1 MSIDTR
7 SEAKV
12 KTTCYIYEVPG
23 HQITNMAAVN
33 MAMNGE
39 RKSHDKAYSKPLEN
53 GLLPAVAEKLEL
65 EETGAIVG
73 DKAEMED
80 EFEDE
85 EPPVGEIKVR
95 CMVTLN
101 VIHVH
106 LQT

>member
-1 MSIDTR
+1 
-7 SEAKV
+7 
-12 KTTCYIYEVPG
+12 
-23 HQITNMAAVN
+23 MAAVN

-39 RKSHDKAYSKPLEN
+39 RTSHDKAYSKPLEN

-73 DKAEMED
+73 DKGEMED

-95 CMVTLN
+95 KFN
-101 VIHVH
+101 IIHVH
-106 LQT
+106 MQTDSMICLPLVTWILHVLASLHLMV